1 MEKEPEILKK
11 YVAITNK
18 QLEIGIVERMYDLE
32 MAD

>member
-1 MEKEPEILKK
+1 MEKEPEVLKE
-11 YVAITNK
+11 YVAITNE